1 MQLFFTS
8 GGLSKTA
15 LPDDVCM
22 IVRSIISHTGAAG
35 FKSVPSDGKRCDLIG
50 CFNAVERKRDTGAKG
65 MKKWQMK
72 IRTSGF
78 PVTYQRSFQSA
89 YR

>member
-1 MQLFFTS
+1 VQLFLKS

-15 LPDDVCM
+15 LSDDVYM
-22 IVRSIISHTGAAG
+22 ILRSITSHTGAAG

-50 CFNAVERKRDTGAKG
+50 CFNAEERKRDTGTNG

-78 PVTYQRSFQSA
+78 PVTYQRSFPSA
-89 YR
+89 WR